1 MPVTDSQVA
10 TRYPGGAMIADDDV
24 AALRAILLHD
34 HGDAGEILGRPGRPG
49 AGRSFHALMLSAFT
63 RAVELRF
70 GGKATPATRGQ
81 VAEYVA
87 FARERARMAKV
98 STDLDWAAAER
109 LITWGLARDEPETG
123 EIPWKDRFAVYVAF
137 TMFIVHDEGLDDIA
151 IEGLMLA
158 SRERADQWLAP
169 DAMTVRFSSS

>member
-10 TRYPGGAMIADDDV
+10 AEQHPGGVADDDV
-24 AALRAILLHD
+24 AALRAMLLRD
-34 HGDAGEILGRPGRPG
+34 RGDAGEILSRPGRPG
-49 AGRSFHALMLSAFT
+49 TGKSFHALMLSAFT

-70 GGKATPATRGQ
+70 GAGATPAARGQ

-87 FARERARMAKV
+87 FARARAQLARV
-98 STDLDWAAAER
+98 STGLDWAAAER
-109 LITWGLARDEPETG
+109 LIMWGLAKDEPEPG
-123 EIPWKDRFAVYVAF
+123 GIPWKDRFAVYVAF

-158 SRERADQWLAP
+158 SRERADEWLTP
-169 DAMTVRFSSS
+169 DAMTVRFIS

>member
-10 TRYPGGAMIADDDV
+10 AQHPGGGMIADDDV
-24 AALRAILLHD
+24 AALRAILLHN
-34 HGDAGEILGRPGRPG
+34 HGDAGEILARPGRPG
-49 AGRSFHALMLSAFT
+49 TGKSFHALMLSAFT
-63 RAVELRF
+63 RAVQLRF
-70 GGKATPATRGQ
+70 GAKATPATRGQ

-98 STDLDWAAAER
+98 RTGLDWAAAER
-109 LITWGLARDEPETG
+109 LIAWGLAGEEPETG

-151 IEGLMLA
+151 IEGLMLR
-158 SRERADQWLAP
+158 SRERADEWLAP
-169 DAMTVRFSSS
+169 DAMTIRFSS